1 MADIALLVA
10 EEFEKRVKRGAPGA
24 GAGGDGGEAA
34 GSGGRNFGAVAKVWG
49 SWVESASA
57 AAAGV
62 RVNVA
67 VQLREMEPK
76 TGLGLAAVDG
86 LFSA

>member
-10 EEFEKRVKRGAPGA
+10 EEFEKRVKRGAPN
-24 GAGGDGGEAA
+24 GGEAA
-34 GSGGRNFGAVAKVWG
+34 AGDAGERKNFGAVAKVWS

-57 AAAGV
+57 AASGV
-62 RVNVA
+62 TVNVA
-67 VQLREMEPK
+67 VQLRELEPK
-76 TGLGLAAVDG
+76 SGPGLAAVDG

>member
-1 MADIALLVA
+1 MLVA

-24 GAGGDGGEAA
+24 SGEAD
-34 GSGGRNFGAVAKVWG
+34 GSGERRNFGAVAKVWS

-57 AAAGV
+57 AASGV

-67 VQLREMEPK
+67 VQLRELEPK

>member
-1 MADIALLVA
+1 MADIALIVA
-10 EEFEKRVKRGAPGA
+10 EEFEKRVKRGAPNGA
-24 GAGGDGGEAA
+24 GGEAA
-34 GSGGRNFGAVAKVWG
+34 VDGGERRNFGAVAKVWS
-49 SWVESASA
+49 SWVESTSA
-57 AAAGV
+57 AASGV

-76 TGLGLAAVDG
+76 SGPGLAAVDG

>member
-10 EEFEKRVKRGAPGA
+10 EEFEKRVKRGAP
-24 GAGGDGGEAA
+24 DGGEAA
-34 GSGGRNFGAVAKVWG
+34 GDGGDRWNFGAVAKVWS

-57 AAAGV
+57 AASGV

-67 VQLREMEPK
+67 VQLRELEPK
-76 TGLGLAAVDG
+76 SGLGLAAVDG

>member
-10 EEFEKRVKRGAPGA
+10 EEFEKRVKRGAPD
-24 GAGGDGGEAA
+24 GGDR
-34 GSGGRNFGAVAKVWG
+34 RNFGAVAKVWS

-57 AAAGV
+57 AASGV

-67 VQLREMEPK
+67 VQLRELEPK
-76 TGLGLAAVDG
+76 SGLGLAAVDG

>member
-10 EEFEKRVKRGAPGA
+10 EEFEKRVKRGAN
-24 GAGGDGGEAA
+24 GEAA
-34 GSGGRNFGAVAKVWG
+34 GETKNFEAVGKVWS

-62 RVNVA
+62 SVNVA
-67 VQLREMEPK
+67 VRLREMEPK
-76 TGLGLAAVDG
+76 TGLGMAAADG

>member
-10 EEFEKRVKRGAPGA
+10 EQFEKTARRGAPG
-24 GAGGDGGEAA
+24 GDSGSGSGTGGET
-34 GSGGRNFGAVAKVWG
+34 RNFGAVAKVWS

-57 AAAGV
+57 AASGV
-62 RVNVA
+62 RFTVA
-67 VQLREMEPK
+67 VQLEPK
-76 TGLGLAAVDG
+76 TGLALAAADG

>member
-1 MADIALLVA
+1 MLVA
-10 EEFEKRVKRGAPGA
+10 EEFEKRVKRGAPN
-24 GAGGDGGEAA
+24 GGEAED
-34 GSGGRNFGAVAKVWG
+34 GSGERRNFGAVAKVWS

-57 AAAGV
+57 AASGV

-67 VQLREMEPK
+67 VQLRELEPK

>member
-10 EEFEKRVKRGAPGA
+10 EEFEKRVKREAN
-24 GAGGDGGEAA
+24 GGGGEA
-34 GSGGRNFGAVAKVWG
+34 GGEMKNFEAVGKVWS

-62 RVNVA
+62 SVNVA
-67 VQLREMEPK
+67 VRFREMEPK
-76 TGLGLAAVDG
+76 TGLGMAAVDG

>member
-10 EEFEKRVKRGAPGA
+10 EEFEKSVKRGAPGEA
-24 GAGGDGGEAA
+24 AGDGGDR
-34 GSGGRNFGAVAKVWG
+34 RNFGAVAKVWN
-49 SWVESASA
+49 SWVESAA
-57 AAAGV
+57 AAASGV

-67 VQLREMEPK
+67 VQLRELEPK
-76 TGLGLAAVDG
+76 SGLGLAAVDG

>member
-10 EEFEKRVKRGAPGA
+10 EEFEKRVKRGAPN
-24 GAGGDGGEAA
+24 GGEAA
-34 GSGGRNFGAVAKVWG
+34 AGDVGERRNFGAVAKVWS

-57 AAAGV
+57 AASGV
-62 RVNVA
+62 TVNVA
-67 VQLREMEPK
+67 VQLRELEPK
-76 TGLGLAAVDG
+76 SGPGLAAVDG

>member
-1 MADIALLVA
+1 MADIALIVA
-10 EEFEKRVKRGAPGA
+10 EEFEKRVKRGAPN
-24 GAGGDGGEAA
+24 GGEAA
-34 GSGGRNFGAVAKVWG
+34 VDGGERRNFGAVAKVWS

-57 AAAGV
+57 AASGV
-62 RVNVA
+62 SVNVA

-76 TGLGLAAVDG
+76 SGPGLAAVDG

>member
-10 EEFEKRVKRGAPGA
+10 EEFDKTVKRGAPDA
-24 GAGGDGGEAA
+24 GKEAGDGGDR
-34 GSGGRNFGAVAKVWG
+34 RNFGAVAKVWS

-57 AAAGV
+57 AASGV

-67 VQLREMEPK
+67 VQLRELEPK
-76 TGLGLAAVDG
+76 SGLGLAAVDG
-86 LFSA
+86 FFSA

>member
-10 EEFEKRVKRGAPGA
+10 EEFEKRVKRGAPG
-24 GAGGDGGEAA
+24 GADCGEAA
-34 GSGGRNFGAVAKVWG
+34 GDSGGDRRNFGAVAKVWS

-57 AAAGV
+57 AASGV

>member
-10 EEFEKRVKRGAPGA
+10 EEFEKRVKRGAPGGG
-24 GAGGDGGEAA
+24 GAGGGEAD
-34 GSGGRNFGAVAKVWG
+34 GRRNFGAVAKVLG
-49 SWVESASA
+49 SWAESAAA

-62 RVNVA
+62 RVRVGA
-67 VQLREMEPK
+67 VQLGGETEPK
-76 TGLGLAAVDG
+76 TGVSLAAVDG

>member
-1 MADIALLVA
+1 MADIALLVV
-10 EEFEKRVKRGAPGA
+10 EEFEKRVKRGAHGE
-24 GAGGDGGEAA
+24 GSGEAA
-34 GSGGRNFGAVAKVWG
+34 GSGSSRRNFGAVAKVWG

-57 AAAGV
+57 SASGV

-67 VQLREMEPK
+67 VQLRELEPK
-76 TGLGLAAVDG
+76 TGLGWAAFDG

>member
-10 EEFEKRVKRGAPGA
+10 EEFEKRVKRGAPSGA
-24 GAGGDGGEAA
+24 GGEAA
-34 GSGGRNFGAVAKVWG
+34 GDSGGDRRNFGAVAKVWS

-57 AAAGV
+57 AASGV
-62 RVNVA
+62 KVNVA

-86 LFSA
+86 VFSA

>member
-10 EEFEKRVKRGAPGA
+10 EEFEKRVKRGAPNG
-24 GAGGDGGEAA
+24 GAGGEAED
-34 GSGGRNFGAVAKVWG
+34 GSGERRNFGAVAKVWS

-57 AAAGV
+57 AASGV

-67 VQLREMEPK
+67 VQLRELEPK

>member
-10 EEFEKRVKRGAPGA
+10 EQFEKKVKQ
-24 GAGGDGGEAA
+24 GGSGEAA
-34 GSGGRNFGAVAKVWG
+34 APAGEARNFEAVGKVWS

-62 RVNVA
+62 SVNVA
-67 VQLREMEPK
+67 VRLREMEPK
-76 TGLGLAAVDG
+76 TGLGMAAVDG